1 MSLNVNDPAAHSE
14 MYFFSMYSIKPL
26 PSRDVYTR
34 VQVSNQSACDLFD
47 NIIQA
52 GTK

>member
-1 MSLNVNDPAAHSE
+1 MSLNVNDTAE
-14 MYFFSMYSIKPL
+14 MYFFSMYPIKPF
-26 PSRDVYTR
+26 SFRDVYTR